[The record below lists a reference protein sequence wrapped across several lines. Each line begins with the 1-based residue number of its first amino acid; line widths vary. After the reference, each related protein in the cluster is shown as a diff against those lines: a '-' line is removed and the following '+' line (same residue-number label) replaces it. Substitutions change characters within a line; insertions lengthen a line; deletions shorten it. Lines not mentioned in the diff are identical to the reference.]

1 MTTFAEL
8 GLSALTIEAL
18 ARKGFEEPTPIQIQA
33 IPAVLSGEADI
44 VAQAQTGTGKT
55 AAFGLPLLELRD
67 QTPHSV

>member
-8 GLSALTIEAL
+8 GLSTLTIEAL

-44 VAQAQTGTGKT
+44 VGW
-55 AAFGLPLLELRD
+55 
-67 QTPHSV
+67 